1 MKLFRY
7 ITLSALCLVFVTEI
21 ARAQQEPMFTQYV
34 YNTQLIN
41 PAYVG
46 YKEAL
51 SITAHHRSQW
61 VGFKGA
67 PSTSTVSLYSPLKK
81 NQLAVGAV
89 LSHDKIGPSSETSLQ
104 GDVAYRLRLSNRATL
119 SFGAKVSVGLYQV
132 RLADLE
138 LSSDYYNL
146 IGRDVPFDESF
157 AYNTSGVILP
167 NIGFG
172 AYYYKKNY
180 FLGISSPKMIPT
192 KLEKKSS
199 ELYSLLEGTSQPTL
213 YLQGGYL
220 FDIDKDF
227 KLQPTGLIKVTPY
240 APLSIGAFV
249 NAIFIEKIRVGV
261 FYHLQESGGA
271 IVQYQ
276 LNDQIRVGYSADVA
290 ANKMIS
296 TNYGSHEVMFNYLFN
311 YRRKRVIYP
320 RYF

>member
-1 MKLFRY
+1 MKIVRY
-7 ITLSALCLVFVTEI
+7 ISFILLFI
-21 ARAQQEPMFTQYV
+21 AVLPELQAQQEPMFTQYV

-41 PAYVG
+41 PGYVG

-67 PSTSTVSLYSPLKK
+67 PNTSTISMYSPLKK

-89 LSHDKIGPSSETSLQ
+89 LSHDKIGPSSQTSLQ
-104 GDVAYRLRLSNRATL
+104 GDLAYRVRLSNQATL
-119 SFGAKVSVGLYQV
+119 SFGTKISVGLFQV
-132 RLADLE
+132 RLAELE

-146 IGRDVPFDESF
+146 LGQNIVFDESF

-180 FLGISSPKMIPT
+180 FLGVSSPRMIPT
-192 KLEKKSS
+192 KLEKRGS
-199 ELYSLLEGTSQPTL
+199 ELYQLLEGTTQPTL
-213 YLQGGYL
+213 YIQGGYL

-227 KLQPTGLIKVTPY
+227 KLQPTGLIKMTPY
-240 APLSIGAFV
+240 APVSVGAFV
-249 NAIFIEKIRVGV
+249 NAIFIEKIRVGI
-261 FYHLQESGGA
+261 FYHLAESGGA

-276 LNDQIRVGYSADVA
+276 INDQIRVGYSADVA
-290 ANKMIS
+290 TNRLIS
-296 TNYGSHEVMFNYLFN
+296 TNFGSHEVMFNYLFN
-311 YRRKRVIYP
+311 YRRKKVIYP

>member
-1 MKLFRY
+1 ME
-7 ITLSALCLVFVTEI
+7 SVV
-21 ARAQQEPMFTQYV
+21 AQQEPMFTQYV

-67 PSTSTVSLYSPLKK
+67 PSTSTISLYSPLKK
-81 NQLAVGAV
+81 NQLAIGAV
-89 LSHDKIGPSSETSLQ
+89 ISHDKIGPSSESTLQ
-104 GDVAYRLRLSNRATL
+104 GDLAYRLRLSNRATL

-146 IGRDVPFDESF
+146 LGRDVPFDESF

-180 FLGISSPKMIPT
+180 FLGVSAPKMIPT

-199 ELYSLLEGTSQPTL
+199 ELYSLLEGTTQPTL

-220 FDIDKDF
+220 FDIDTDF
-227 KLQPTGLIKVTPY
+227 KLQPTGLIKITPY
-240 APLSIGAFV
+240 APISIGAFV
-249 NAIFIEKIRVGV
+249 NAIFIEKIRVGL
-261 FYHLQESGGA
+261 FYHLKETGGA

-276 LNDQIRVGYSADVA
+276 LNDQIRVGYSVDVA

-296 TNYGSHEVMFNYLFN
+296 TNFGSHEVMFNYLFN